1 MKYVQDTHDPEYHR
15 DAVEVQEIFEVV
27 RAEDKK
33 RFRKFEKLHNRQL
46 LWHGSNL
53 TNFVG
58 ILSNGLK
65 LAPSDIEIHGK
76 AFGNG
81 IYFADAIAK
90 SLHYCNE
97 SKERESLLVLCEVA
111 LGNIH
116 ELKTFDSTLKNPP
129 NGKHS
134 VEGVGKQNL
143 RSEIVCKDGVLIP
156 DGRVVFDENKTSD
169 LEFNEFIGITNSI
182 SHMYKKIY

>member
-15 DAVEVQEIFEVV
+15 DAVEVQEIFEIV
-27 RAEDKK
+27 RGEDVE
-33 RFRKFEKLHNRQL
+33 RFKKFEKLHNRQL

-65 LAPSDIEIHGK
+65 LASSDVEIHGK

-97 SKERESLLVLCEVA
+97 SMEKEALLVLCEVA
-111 LGNIH
+111 LGDIH
-116 ELKTFDSTLKNPP
+116 ELTVFDQTLKGPP

-143 RSEIVCKDGVLIP
+143 RPKIVCKDGILIP
-156 DGRVVFDENKTSD
+156 DGSVVFDQNKTSN
-169 LEFNEFIGITNSI
+169 LEFNEYIGKTILI
-182 SHMYKKIY
+182 SHHL